1 LAVSL
6 GELATRFGCEL
17 QGDPTVMV
25 ERVATLLNASAGS
38 ISFLS
43 NPLYR
48 EQLAACQASAVIV
61 KADVADACSGNALIA
76 ADPYLCFARIA
87 AVLHPPPE
95 FAAGIHPTAVVA
107 ESARVAANAHIGPL
121 VCIGENCDIGERA
134 VINAGSVLEFGVRIG
149 ADTRV
154 LPKVTIMHDVV
165 IGERCL
171 LHPGS
176 VIGADGFGN
185 AMSREGWVK
194 VPQVGSVIIGD
205 DVEIGANT
213 TVDRGTIDDTVIE
226 NGVRLDN
233 LIQIGHNV
241 RIGEHSALASMVG
254 IAGSATIGKRCML
267 AGMSGLVGHITL
279 CDDVVIGG
287 ATMVTKSISEPGM
300 YVASFP
306 AEPEREWK
314 RQVAR
319 FRRMDDLA
327 KRVRR
332 IEKGSTDNEQ

>member
-1 LAVSL
+1 MAVSL

-17 QGDPTVMV
+17 QGDPSAMI
-25 ERVATLLNASAGS
+25 ERVAALSNASAGC

-43 NPLYR
+43 NPVYR
-48 EQLAACQASAVIV
+48 EQLPACQASAVIV
-61 KADVADACSGNALIA
+61 SADDAAACTVNALIT
-76 ADPYLCFARIA
+76 ADPYLCYARIA
-87 AVLHPPPE
+87 AVLHPPQAY
-95 FAAGIHPTAVVA
+95 AAGVHATAVVA
-107 ESARVAANAHIGPL
+107 PSARIADDVHVGPNVSIGD
-121 VCIGENCDIGERA
+121 NCVIGERA
-134 VINAGSVLEFGVRIG
+134 VISAGCVLEAGVSIG

-154 LPKVTIMHDVV
+154 MPNVTLMHSVTI
-165 IGERCL
+165 GSRCI
-171 LHPGS
+171 LHSGV

-194 VPQVGSVIIGD
+194 VPQVGSVSIGD

-213 TVDRGTIDDTVIE
+213 TVDRGAIEDTVIG

-254 IAGSATIGKRCML
+254 IAGSSTIGRRCLM
-267 AGMSGLVGHITL
+267 AGMSGLVGHISL
-279 CDDVVIGG
+279 CDDVIIGG
-287 ATMVTKSISEPGM
+287 ATMVTKNISKPGT

-306 AEPEREWK
+306 AEPDREWK

-332 IEKGSTDNEQ
+332 IEKGHTENE